1 MTEWYGPHRLALVPV
16 QETELDPMAAYL
28 TSSEIAATRSPRHDR
43 RYECHGR
50 FRRRHVE
57 WAPPL

>member
-1 MTEWYGPHRLALVPV
+1 MTEWYRPLRLALVPA

-28 TSSEIAATRSPRHDR
+28 KSSASRRQRSPRHDR

-57 WAPPL
+57 WAPL